1 MRLDLHE
8 IISAPGSVPFEY
20 EADVSGMDFP
30 GVEEP
35 LSPLTASGKAVNTAG
50 LLELDGEARVSLSC
64 RCDRCGESFVMDK
77 RVPVHAVLSEE
88 IQDED
93 NPDLF
98 PIEGDSADLDEI
110 IMTAYVLSME
120 SKLLCRPDCLGL
132 CDRCGANLN
141 NGPCSCRSEGDPRL
155 AKLAQLLD
163 SKE

>member
-1 MRLDLHE
+1 M
-8 IISAPGSVPFEY
+8 
-20 EADVSGMDFP
+20 
-30 GVEEP
+30 
-35 LSPLTASGKAVNTAG
+35 
-50 LLELDGEARVSLSC
+50 
-64 RCDRCGESFVMDK
+64 
-77 RVPVHAVLSEE
+77 LSEE

-93 NPDLF
+93 NPDIF

-120 SKLLCRPDCLGL
+120 SKMLCRPDCLGL
-132 CDRCGANLN
+132 CDKCGANLN